1 MLDSYFYLCFMQP
14 DRQTY
19 LKEKVSLLPSDPGV
33 YRFLNS
39 EGTVIYVGKAKNLK
53 KRVSSYFL
61 ASKNHDRK
69 VQVMVRQIADIM
81 HTVVMTEA
89 DSLLLENNFIKELK
103 PRYNIL
109 LKDDKTYPWIVIRN
123 EYFPR
128 IQSTRKLVRDG
139 SKYFGPY
146 SSGFIQKQMIDL
158 LRRVHLLRTCS
169 LPLTPERIKQCKFS
183 VCLEYH
189 IGNCLGPC
197 AGHQSQEDYDRN
209 VSMAGD
215 ILRGNTKEV
224 IDYLQQGMEAAAAEM
239 QFEQA
244 QKFKEK
250 IELVRN
256 FHSKTVV
263 VSSTITNLDV
273 FFLLMDEGVAF
284 CNFMRVK
291 NGAIVNSFTV
301 ELKLRIEEDP
311 KDVISFAISEIAER
325 IEGGLNREIL
335 VSLLPNKELFP
346 GKEFH
351 VPQRGDKLKLL
362 ELSEKNAKIY
372 KIEKLKQLEKVDP
385 DRHVDRIMETMR
397 KDLYMDKQPRHIE
410 CFDNSNI
417 QGTNPVASCVVFRDG
432 KPSRKEY
439 RHFNIKTVVGANDF
453 ASMAEVVTRRYTR
466 VMEEGGDLPDLIVID
481 GGKGQLSFAYG
492 VLKGLGLDQKIAMVG
507 LAKRLEEVFFPN
519 DSTPHY
525 LDKSSESLKILMHIR
540 DEAHRF
546 GITFHRQKR
555 SINFIKSE
563 LEEIPGLGKKSV
575 EKLLKKFKTLSKIK
589 KSTVDEL
596 ADVVGRQR
604 AEAVRAH
611 FDEVSE
617 A

>member
-1 MLDSYFYLCFMQP
+1 MNQ
-14 DRQTY
+14 DRLTY
-19 LKEKVSLLPSDPGV
+19 LKDKISLLPSDPGV
-33 YRFLNS
+33 YRFLDS
-39 EGTVIYVGKAKNLK
+39 EGAVIYVGKAKNLK

-69 VQVMVRQIADIM
+69 VQVMVRRIADIM
-81 HTVVMTEA
+81 HTVVASETDA
-89 DSLLLENNFIKELK
+89 LLLENNFIKELK
-103 PRYNIL
+103 PRYNIM

-123 EYFPR
+123 ENFPR
-128 IQSTRKLVRDG
+128 IQSTRRLVRDG
-139 SKYFGPY
+139 SRYFGPY
-146 SSGFIQKQMIDL
+146 SSVWTQKQMLDL

-169 LPLTPERIKQCKFS
+169 LPLTPEKIRQGKFS

-197 AGHQSQEDYDRN
+197 AGHQPQADYDRN

-224 IDYLQQGMEAAAAEM
+224 IDYLQTGMEQAAVGM
-239 QFEQA
+239 RFEEA
-244 QKFKEK
+244 QQYKEK

-256 FHSKTVV
+256 FRSKTVV
-263 VSSTITNLDV
+263 VNSTITNLDV
-273 FFLLMDEGVAF
+273 FYLLMDEGAAF
-284 CNFMRVK
+284 CHFMRVK

-301 ELKLRIEEDP
+301 ELKLRMDEEP
-311 KDVISFAISEIAER
+311 REVISFAISEIAER
-325 IEGGLNREIL
+325 VEGGISRENLVSVVPNRE
-335 VSLLPNKELFP
+335 LFN
-346 GKEFH
+346 GKDFH
-351 VPQRGDKLKLL
+351 VPQRGDKLKLM
-362 ELSEKNAKIY
+362 ELAEKNARIY
-372 KIEKLKQLEKVDP
+372 RIEKLKQIEKVDP
-385 DRHVDRIMETMR
+385 GRHTDRILETMR
-397 KDLYMDKQPRHIE
+397 KDLYMDAQPRHIE

-432 KPSRKEY
+432 KPARKEY

-466 VMEEGGDLPDLIVID
+466 VVEEGGDLPDLIVID
-481 GGKGQLSFAYG
+481 GGKGQLSFAHG
-492 VLKGLGLDQKIAMVG
+492 VLKGLGLEHKIAVVG

-519 DSTPHY
+519 DPTPHY

-546 GITFHRQKR
+546 GITFHRRKR

-575 EKLLKKFKTLSKIK
+575 EKLLKKFKTLSRIK
-589 KSTVDEL
+589 TSSLEEL
-596 ADVVGRQR
+596 VEVVGKQR
-604 AEAVRAH
+604 AEDMAAY
-611 FDEVSE
+611 FSKTESE
-617 A
+617 ND

>member
-1 MLDSYFYLCFMQP
+1 MEQ

-33 YRFLNS
+33 YRFLNG

-61 ASKNHDRK
+61 ASKNHARK

-81 HTVVMTEA
+81 HTVVATEA
-89 DSLLLENNFIKELK
+89 DALLLENNFIKELK
-103 PRYNIL
+103 PRYNIM

-123 EYFPR
+123 EHFPR

-139 SKYFGPY
+139 SRYFGPY
-146 SSGFIQKQMIDL
+146 SSVGIQKLMLELI
-158 LRRVHLLRTCS
+158 RGVHMLRTCS
-169 LPLTPERIKQCKFS
+169 LPLTPEKIKQGKFA

-189 IGNCLGPC
+189 IGNCKGPC
-197 AGHQSQEDYDRN
+197 AGHQTQEDYDKN

-215 ILRGNTKEV
+215 ILRGNTREV
-224 IDYLQQGMEAAAAEM
+224 IDYLQEEMKDAASEMRFEEA
-239 QFEQA
+239 QQY
-244 QKFKEK
+244 KEK

-263 VSSTITNLDV
+263 VSSMITNLDV
-273 FFLLMDEGVAF
+273 FYLLMDEGVAF

-301 ELKLRIEEDP
+301 EMKLRMEEEP
-311 KDVISFAISEIAER
+311 KDVMSFAISEIAER
-325 IEGGLNREIL
+325 VENGLSRESIVSVQPNR
-335 VSLLPNKELFP
+335 ELFP
-346 GKEFH
+346 EKSFH

-362 ELSEKNAKIY
+362 ELAEKNAKVY
-372 KIEKLKQLEKVDP
+372 KIEKLKQIEKVDP
-385 DRHVDRIMETMR
+385 ERHTDRVMETMR
-397 KDLYMDKQPRHIE
+397 KALYMDVQPRHIE

-439 RHFNIKTVVGANDF
+439 RHFNIKTVVGANDY

-466 VMEEGGDLPDLIVID
+466 VLEEGGDLPDLIVID
-481 GGKGQLSFAYG
+481 GGKGQLGFAYR
-492 VLKGLGLDQKIAMVG
+492 VLQGLGLEHKIAIVG
-507 LAKRLEEVFFPN
+507 LAERLEEVFFPN
-519 DSTPHY
+519 DPTPHY
-525 LDKSSESLKILMHIR
+525 LDKTSESLKILMHIR

-546 GITFHRQKR
+546 GLTFHRQKR

-563 LEEIPGLGKKSV
+563 LEEIPGLGKISV

-589 KSTVDEL
+589 KASLEDL
-596 ADVVGRQR
+596 SDVVGRQR
-604 AEAVRAH
+604 AQGIREY
-611 FDEVSE
+611 FGDPES
-617 A
+617 

>member
-1 MLDSYFYLCFMQP
+1 MDF

-19 LKEKVSLLPSDPGV
+19 LKEKVFLLPSDPGV
-33 YRFLNS
+33 YRFLNG

-69 VQVMVRQIADIM
+69 VMVMVRQIADIM
-81 HTVVMTEA
+81 HTVVSSETDA
-89 DSLLLENNFIKELK
+89 LLLENNFIKELK
-103 PRYNIL
+103 PRYNIM

-128 IQSTRKLVRDG
+128 IHSTRKLIRDG
-139 SKYFGPY
+139 SRYFGPY
-146 SSGFIQKQMIDL
+146 SSVGIQKQMLDL

-169 LPLTPERIKQCKFS
+169 LPLTPEKIRQGKFS

-209 VSMAGD
+209 VALAGD

-224 IDYLQQGMEAAAAEM
+224 LDYLQTGMEAAATEM
-239 QFEQA
+239 RFEEAQFY
-244 QKFKEK
+244 KER
-250 IELVRN
+250 IELVKN
-256 FHSKTVV
+256 FRSKTVV
-263 VSSTITNLDV
+263 VNSTITNLDV
-273 FFLLMDEGVAF
+273 FYLLMDEGVAF
-284 CNFMRVK
+284 CNFMRIK

-301 ELKLRIEEDP
+301 ELKLRIDEEP
-311 KDVISFAISEIAER
+311 KEVISFAISEIAER
-325 IEGGLNREIL
+325 IEGGLSREIL
-335 VSLLPNKELFP
+335 VSVMPNRELFP

-351 VPQRGDKLKLL
+351 KPLRGDKLKLM
-362 ELSEKNAKIY
+362 ELAEKNAKIY

-417 QGTNPVASCVVFRDG
+417 QGTNPVASCVVFRNG
-432 KPSRKEY
+432 KPARKEY

-466 VMEEGGDLPDLIVID
+466 VMQEGGALPDLIVID

-492 VLKGLGLDQKIAMVG
+492 VLKSLGLEHKIAMVG

-575 EKLLKKFKTLSKIK
+575 EKLLKKFKTLSRIK
-589 KSTVDEL
+589 KASAEEL
-596 ADVVGRQR
+596 AEVIGKQR
-604 AEAVRAH
+604 AESIKAH
-611 FDEVSE
+611 FAE
-617 A
+617 AAS